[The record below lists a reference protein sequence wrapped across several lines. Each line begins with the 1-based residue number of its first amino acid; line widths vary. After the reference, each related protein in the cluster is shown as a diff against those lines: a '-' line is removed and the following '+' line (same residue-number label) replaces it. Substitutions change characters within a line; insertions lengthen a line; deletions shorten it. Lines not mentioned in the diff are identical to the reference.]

1 MHKIK
6 LPQATETMETGTVS
20 RWLKAAGQAVSKG
33 ELLVEIETEEQRI
46 ELTASRSGRLS
57 EILAPEGTTVA
68 VGADL
73 AILDDADGASDQAS
87 PRPPAEPVATGPAGD
102 VTPLVMPQAGN
113 TMEEGTIVSWRVA
126 EGDTI
131 SVGDVIYE
139 AETDKATIEVE
150 ADHAGRLARIVA
162 HEGDVV
168 AVKMPVAY
176 LADNDADVD
185 AYLAAHPPAEQA
197 TPQAPAEAPSAHAP
211 AGGPAAAPAAAPVTE
226 GGRIKA
232 SPAARKAAAERGL
245 DLAAIGAG
253 SGPGGRILLADVEKA
268 PDTASQAGRAT
279 PKGAIRRPIS
289 AMRRAIGRNMLASK
303 QNIPHFYMRLTIDGE
318 AMYEFYRAEKAKY
331 PCTLNDVV
339 VLACA
344 KVLMEMPAFRSQLDG
359 GDFIEFPA
367 ANIGVAVGVEDGLVV
382 PVLVEANE
390 LNLEELAV
398 RTKRMVEAAR
408 GGKVE
413 AMGQGV
419 FTITNVGMLGV
430 EEFSPIINPPEAAIL
445 AVGALRDEVVVRDG
459 EVRPGRV
466 MTMTLSADHR
476 IIDGLIAAK
485 FIARLKELLENPSEL
500 TDTEKP

>member
-6 LPQATETMETGTVS
+6 LPQATETMETGTVR
-20 RWLKAAGQAVSKG
+20 RWLKAPGQTVSKG
-33 ELLVEIETEEQRI
+33 EVLVEIETEEQRL

-73 AILDDADGASDQAS
+73 AVLDAAEGASDQAA
-87 PRPPAEPVATGPAGD
+87 PPPPAEPAATGPAGE

-113 TMEEGTIVSWRVA
+113 TMEEGTIVGWRVA

-131 SVGDVIYE
+131 NIGDVIYE

-168 AVKMPVAY
+168 AIKMPVAY

-185 AYLAAHPPAEQA
+185 AYLAAHPPTEQA
-197 TPQAPAEAPSAHAP
+197 APQAPAETP
-211 AGGPAAAPAAAPVTE
+211 AARPQAGERAAAPAAAPVTE

-245 DLAAIGAG
+245 DLTAIGAG
-253 SGPGGRILLADVEKA
+253 SGPGGRILLADVERA
-268 PDTASQAGRAT
+268 PAAAAAAFVAALPAGAT
-279 PKGAIRRPIS
+279 RRPMS
-289 AMRRAIGRNMLASK
+289 SMRRAIGRNMLASK

-318 AMYEFYRAEKAKY
+318 AMYEFYKAQKAKY

-344 KVLMEMPAFRSQLDG
+344 RVIMEMPAFRSQVDG
-359 GDFIEFPA
+359 KDVIEFPS

-445 AVGALRDEVVVRDG
+445 AVGALREDVVVRDG

-476 IIDGLIAAK
+476 IVDGLLGAK

-500 TDTEKP
+500 T

>member
-20 RWLKAAGQAVSKG
+20 RWLKAPGQTVSKG
-33 ELLVEIETEEQRI
+33 ELLVEIETEEQRL
-46 ELTASRSGRLS
+46 ELTASRGGRLS

-73 AILDDADGASDQAS
+73 AIIDDAEGASEQPVTPQPDK
-87 PRPPAEPVATGPAGD
+87 PAATGPAGK
-102 VTPLVMPQAGN
+102 VIPLVMPQAGN

-131 SVGDVIYE
+131 NIGDVIYE

-168 AVKMPVAY
+168 AIKMPVAY

-197 TPQAPAEAPSAHAP
+197 APQAPAETP
-211 AGGPAAAPAAAPVTE
+211 ASPPRLGEPAVPPTPVAVTE

-232 SPAARKAAAERGL
+232 SPAARKAAARRGL

-253 SGPGGRILLADVEKA
+253 SGPGGRILLADVERA
-268 PDTASQAGRAT
+268 PDTARQAGRAT
-279 PKGAIRRPIS
+279 PAGVTRRPMS
-289 AMRRAIGRNMLASK
+289 AMRRAIARNMLASK
-303 QNIPHFYMRLTIDGE
+303 QNIPHFYMRLTIDAE
-318 AMYEFYRAEKAKY
+318 AMYEFYSAEKAKY

-344 KVLMEMPAFRSQLDG
+344 KVIMEMPAFRSQLDG
-359 GDFIEFPA
+359 EDFIEFPA

-382 PVLVEANE
+382 PVVVAANR
-390 LNLEELAV
+390 LNLEDLAA
-398 RTKRMVEAAR
+398 RTTRMVEAAR
-408 GGKVE
+408 AGKVE

-419 FTITNVGMLGV
+419 FTITNVGMFGV

-445 AVGALRDEVVVRDG
+445 AVGALREQVVVRDG

-476 IIDGLIAAK
+476 IIDGLLAAK
-485 FIARLKELLENPSEL
+485 FVARLKELLENPTEL
-500 TDTEKP
+500 T